1 MTGNRQGN
9 PYSTFDGEDGSV
21 LQGDNELIDNTR
33 DHRTDRL
40 WKHNPLHSPPVGKAQ
55 RTRGFH
61 LPDIHGLNALWMW
74 YMRCTKV
81 YPA

>member
-33 DHRTDRL
+33 DHRTDRQTVMNR
-40 WKHNPLHSPPVGKAQ
+40 KTVSE
-55 RTRGFH
+55 
-61 LPDIHGLNALWMW
+61 LNVL
-74 YMRCTKV
+74 RRQKSSR
-81 YPA
+81 